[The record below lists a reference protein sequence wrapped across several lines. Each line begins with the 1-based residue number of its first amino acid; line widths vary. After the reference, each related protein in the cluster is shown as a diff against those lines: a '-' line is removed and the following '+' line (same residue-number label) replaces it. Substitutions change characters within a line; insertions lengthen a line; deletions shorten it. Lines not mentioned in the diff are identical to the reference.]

1 MSLIVILN
9 AVKNLRYFVIAQ
21 YDMTQE
27 QDDTILLW
35 LKTFERVQDF

>member
-1 MSLIVILN
+1 MSLIVILS
-9 AVKNLRYFVIAQ
+9 ATKNLRYFAIAQ

-35 LKTFERVQDF
+35 LKTFERVKDF